1 MSSLPCLFRLLGVH
15 FASSGCPAG
24 TGCRRLLS
32 VIERFERFL
41 GRRFRWKGGRA
52 LILVPHAFE
61 GRNAFFDPTR
71 RAVLFGYYRA
81 NERDPGPNLPGQVM
95 FTCLSVDIVAHEV
108 THALMHRIRPNF
120 SVATNP
126 DVFAWHE
133 AFADLVAL
141 FHHFVFPEVV
151 YDAVANASGDLREGG
166 ALFQLAREFGESTGR
181 GAALRDAI

>member
-1 MSSLPCLFRLLGVH
+1 
-15 FASSGCPAG
+15 
-24 TGCRRLLS
+24 

-126 DVFAWHE
+126 DVFAWCQRSSTSSTRNSAAHS
-133 AFADLVAL
+133 FT
-141 FHHFVFPEVV
+141 
-151 YDAVANASGDLREGG
+151 GDGG
-166 ALFQLAREFGESTGR
+166 
-181 GAALRDAI
+181 